1 MVQLQNQIMSEN
13 ARLHGAVQVAGDNL
27 ERTGHISRDLE
38 FANQAVRDENQRL
51 QDRIQQL
58 LDTVGALREELR
70 GSFKSSEVALANMNV
85 ERREWQG
92 AMQTLQSENED
103 LRRRLHWL
111 EKAQSDKTAK
121 LNSLMAK
128 ANIR

>member
-1 MVQLQNQIMSEN
+1 MSP
-13 ARLHGAVQVAGDNL
+13 VA
-27 ERTGHISRDLE
+27 
-38 FANQAVRDENQRL
+38 F
-51 QDRIQQL
+51 L
-58 LDTVGALREELR
+58 L
-70 GSFKSSEVALANMNV
+70 
-85 ERREWQG
+85 QG

-128 ANIR
+128 ANMH